1 MNVKKPKKPREDRL
15 NVRFK
20 ITKEMKMDFL
30 RVQYSTAISP
40 TALYLEAAR
49 LGLKQL
55 VKKHVKS

>member
-1 MNVKKPKKPREDRL
+1 MKTPKKPREDRL

-20 ITKEMKMDFL
+20 ITKEMKKDFL

-40 TALYLEAAR
+40 TTLYLEAVR

-55 VKKHVKS
+55 VKKHVKTS